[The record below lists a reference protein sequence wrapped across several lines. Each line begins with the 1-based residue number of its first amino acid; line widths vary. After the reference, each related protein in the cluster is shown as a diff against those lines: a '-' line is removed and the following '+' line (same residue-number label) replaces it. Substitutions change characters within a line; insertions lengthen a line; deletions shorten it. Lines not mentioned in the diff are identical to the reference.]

1 MTATTQNKV
10 YGYCRISTAK
20 QSIDRQI
27 RNILAYDSTTIIY
40 QEAFTGTKLNER
52 KEFTK
57 LLKRVKE
64 GDTIIFDS
72 VSRMSR
78 NADDGIKL
86 YLELFDK
93 GINLVFLKEHHIDT
107 DTYKSAL
114 QNNIKMTGDDVDYI
128 LKGINEYLKRLATKQ
143 IKLAFEQ
150 SEKEVADLQQ
160 RTKEG
165 IETARLNGKQIGQ
178 RQGAKLNVKKK
189 SPCKDIILK
198 HNKDFNG
205 NLNDSETMK
214 LAGISR
220 NTFYKY
226 KAELIEEINSNEL

>member
-1 MTATTQNKV
+1 MWA
-10 YGYCRISTAK
+10 
-20 QSIDRQI
+20 
-27 RNILAYDSTTIIY
+27 
-40 QEAFTGTKLNER
+40 
-52 KEFTK
+52 
-57 LLKRVKE
+57 
-64 GDTIIFDS
+64 
-72 VSRMSR
+72 
-78 NADDGIKL
+78 
-86 YLELFDK
+86 
-93 GINLVFLKEHHIDT
+93 
-107 DTYKSAL
+107 
-114 QNNIKMTGDDVDYI
+114 
-128 LKGINEYLKRLATKQ
+128 NEYLKRLATKQ

-150 SEKEVADLQQ
+150 SEKEVEDLHQ

-165 IETARLNGKQIGQ
+165 IQTARLNGKQIGQ